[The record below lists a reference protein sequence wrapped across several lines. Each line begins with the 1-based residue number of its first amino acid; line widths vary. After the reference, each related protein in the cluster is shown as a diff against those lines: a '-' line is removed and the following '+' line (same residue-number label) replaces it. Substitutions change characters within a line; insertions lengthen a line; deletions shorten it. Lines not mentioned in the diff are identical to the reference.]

1 MAKSR
6 REFLTETSMG
16 LLGAAA
22 LGSASGD
29 AVSAQTPTPSQ
40 EPAGAPPAFG
50 AGPGVGPEVSPA
62 TLTEAEKLVQ
72 VQLQEE
78 ERAMAA
84 ASWRR
89 TMAGYLER
97 RTGPRKVTIED
108 SVAPY
113 SNWNPV
119 LPGRT
124 AGPARDRFVRSK
136 RRSGAA
142 AGERRGHRFRA
153 GDEAFALDRDSAS

>member
-6 REFLTETSMG
+6 REFLTETSIG

-22 LGSASGD
+22 LGSASAD
-29 AVSAQTPTPSQ
+29 AVLAQTPTPSQ

-62 TLTEAEKLVQ
+62 TFTEAEKLVQ
-72 VQLQEE
+72 VQLNEE

-84 ASWRR
+84 GSWRR

-97 RTGPRKVTIED
+97 RTGPRKV
-108 SVAPY
+108 
-113 SNWNPV
+113 
-119 LPGRT
+119 
-124 AGPARDRFVRSK
+124 
-136 RRSGAA
+136 
-142 AGERRGHRFRA
+142 
-153 GDEAFALDRDSAS
+153 

>member
-16 LLGAAA
+16 LFGAAA
-22 LGSASGD
+22 LGSVSKD
-29 AVSAQTPTPSQ
+29 ALAAQAPTPSQ

-62 TLTEAEKLVQ
+62 TFAEAENLAQ
-72 VQLQEE
+72 VQLNEE

-84 ASWRR
+84 GSWRR

-97 RTGPRKVTIED
+97 RSGPRKVKIED
-108 SVAPY
+108 
-113 SNWNPV
+113 
-119 LPGRT
+119 
-124 AGPARDRFVRSK
+124 
-136 RRSGAA
+136 
-142 AGERRGHRFRA
+142 
-153 GDEAFALDRDSAS
+153 